1 MTERAR
7 FDLQAPFAP
16 AGDQPRAIAE
26 LNAGLRRGDRFQT
39 LLGVTGSGKTMT
51 MANVIA
57 EHGKPTLVL
66 SHNKTLAAQLYGEL
80 KSFFPHNAVEYFIS
94 YYDYYQPEAYV
105 PSSDTYIEKDASI
118 NEDIDRLRLRATS
131 SLMEREDVIIVS
143 TVSAIYGLGDPV
155 EYRKRMVQLERGQR
169 VSRDDVL
176 RQLVGIQY
184 QRNDVAFERGT
195 FRVRGDTVEILPAYE
210 EQGVRVELWGDEV
223 ERLSKI
229 NPLTGETIATLE
241 RTAIYPAKHFIT
253 SRPSLERAVGA
264 IRAELAERLQ
274 VLRAENKLLEA
285 QRLESRT
292 NFDIEMMLEI
302 GTCAGIE
309 NYSRHLAGRTAG
321 ERPACL
327 FDYFPDDFL
336 VVVDESHV
344 TLPQIRGMYNGD
356 RARKLTLVDYG
367 FRLPSALDNRPLVFD
382 EFLALTPTL
391 VSVSATPG
399 ELELQ
404 LSEGAVVE
412 QVIRPTG
419 LIDPEI
425 EVRSV
430 RGQVDDLLQEIR
442 IRERKG
448 ERVLVTTLTKRMSE
462 DLTDYLQQVGVRV
475 KYMHSDIEAIERV
488 EIIRGLRLGE
498 FDVLVGINLLREGLD
513 MPEVSLVAILDADQ
527 EGFLRSDRSLIQT
540 VGRAARNVNGR
551 AIFYADRITGSMQRC
566 MEETARRREI
576 QTAHNLATGV
586 TPRGVEKS
594 VEHVRFVTRVADARE
609 ERDDAAETGKKGR
622 GRDRKPAKVAEAVPA
637 YGVAAPYD
645 TSDPVALVA
654 RLEGEMK
661 EAAKAL
667 DFEQAARVR
676 DQLFEVR
683 TRFSAQLAAAGK
695 ASSASGPN
703 GAPHAPS
710 PASTS
715 VPASEATSR
724 GAARRGGT
732 KAASGLAKLRAER

>member
-1 MTERAR
+1 MADTV
-7 FDLQAPFAP
+7 FDLQAPFQP

-26 LNAGLRRGDRFQT
+26 LTAGLVRGDRFQT

-51 MANVIA
+51 MANVIKQFGRPA
-57 EHGKPTLVL
+57 LVL

-105 PSSDTYIEKDASI
+105 PASDTYIEKDASI

-131 SLMEREDVIIVS
+131 SLMERSDVVIVS

-155 EYRKRMVQLERGQR
+155 EYKARMVSLERGQR
-169 VSRDDVL
+169 IARDDIL
-176 RQLVGIQY
+176 RALVAIQY
-184 QRNDVAFERGT
+184 NRNDVAFERGT
-195 FRVRGDTVEILPAYE
+195 FRVRGDTVEIFPAYD
-210 EQGVRVELWGDEV
+210 EQGVRIELWGDEI
-223 ERLSKI
+223 ERVSKI
-229 NPLTGETIATLE
+229 NVLTGDTIAVLE
-241 RTAIYPAKHFIT
+241 RSAIYPAKHFIT
-253 SRPSLERAVGA
+253 NRPSLERAVGA
-264 IRAELAERLQ
+264 IRAELNERLAA
-274 VLRAENKLLEA
+274 LKAESKLLEA

-309 NYSRHLAGRTAG
+309 NYSRHLSGRAAG

-382 EFLALTPTL
+382 EFLALTPRMIA
-391 VSVSATPG
+391 VSATPG
-399 ELELQ
+399 DMELE

-419 LIDPEI
+419 LVDPEI
-425 EVRSV
+425 EIRPV
-430 RGQVDDLLQEIR
+430 RGQVDDLLNEIR
-442 IRERKG
+442 IREKRG

-475 KYMHSDIEAIERV
+475 RYMHSDIDAIERM
-488 EIIRGLRLGE
+488 EIVRGLRLGE
-498 FDVLVGINLLREGLD
+498 FDVLIGINLLREGLD

-540 VGRAARNVNGR
+540 VGRAARHVEGR
-551 AIFYADRITGSMQRC
+551 AIFYADRVTGSMQRC
-566 MEETARRREI
+566 IEETSRRRELQVRYNEEHGI
-576 QTAHNLATGV
+576 
-586 TPRGVEKS
+586 TPRGVQKS
-594 VEHVRFVTRVADARE
+594 VDQVKFITRVADARV
-609 ERDDAAETGKKGR
+609 EREAVQAAREAKHVSETPARYSAAELSKL
-622 GRDRKPAKVAEAVPA
+622 VAE
-637 YGVAAPYD
+637 
-645 TSDPVALVA
+645 
-654 RLEGEMK
+654 LEAEMR

-667 DFEQAARVR
+667 DFETAARLR
-676 DQLFEVR
+676 DQLFELR
-683 TRFSAQLAAAGK
+683 AQADGAA
-695 ASSASGPN
+695 P
-703 GAPHAPS
+703 
-710 PASTS
+710 
-715 VPASEATSR
+715 
-724 GAARRGGT
+724 ARRGG
-732 KAASGLAKLRAER
+732 LAELRGGR